1 MGKMVISILMCQF
14 HAAGQH
20 IHEALVREHVER
32 EKCGFW
38 GVQWSNFPLSRLKT
52 TGIHTGNSPWHAGV
66 SLMFVSVYRWNK
78 QIKQEIASQCVC
90 ENCQKARADNRSKRV
105 LTPPLPSF
113 RKVDGP
119 TGANACSLPLPSF
132 READGPDW
140 AEHHPESP
148 GPPVPLGKDR
158 RVGASPLSL
167 GPAALRR
174 LFTHKHDRIITTGQA
189 L

>member
-90 ENCQKARADNRSKRV
+90 ENCQKARADDRSKCV
-105 LTPPLPSF
+105 FTPPLPSF
-113 RKVDGP
+113 REVDGP
-119 TGANACSLPLPSF
+119 TGANACSLHLPPSERLMAQTGQNITLRARVHQCPWARTAGWGPLP
-132 READGPDW
+132 
-140 AEHHPESP
+140 
-148 GPPVPLGKDR
+148 
-158 RVGASPLSL
+158 
-167 GPAALRR
+167 
-174 LFTHKHDRIITTGQA
+174 
-189 L
+189 